1 MEKKIKYVDITTITE
16 TELIELIKGNHKTAV
31 LLRDEI
37 KNLEQAQQNM
47 KKESLEFKQ
56 TEYQEELEEIIDE
69 DSDEYDFEKEVQYYI
84 EDLKNLPVN
93 CTEEDITEI
102 LPVTKNYNY
111 EKIINRLRLEI
122 IKNMNEINEF
132 IAMESESI
140 SEEELKEFK
149 DEIISEKTK
158 LQILKSAL
166 LSDNKT
172 SVEEK
177 IENKLIFVPTSGG
190 APRVLEEI
198 EHIAPEYYEGFLG
211 LFQSIVDGT
220 FKGVERFAS
229 TNNALSGI
237 SKVKDFKIRV
247 AFDRIDKDKYAV
259 ITAFTKKSDNAKS
272 YLAPLKVKVAH
283 YRKVAP
289 KLKEL
294 IKDESF
300 LEENEKYQERLFE
313 ILNQKEKVK

>member
-1 MEKKIKYVDITTITE
+1 
-16 TELIELIKGNHKTAV
+16 
-31 LLRDEI
+31 
-37 KNLEQAQQNM
+37 
-47 KKESLEFKQ
+47 
-56 TEYQEELEEIIDE
+56 
-69 DSDEYDFEKEVQYYI
+69 
-84 EDLKNLPVN
+84 
-93 CTEEDITEI
+93 
-102 LPVTKNYNY
+102 
-111 EKIINRLRLEI
+111 
-122 IKNMNEINEF
+122 MNEINEF

-190 APRVLEEI
+190 TPRVLEEI
-198 EHIAPEYYEGFLG
+198 EHIAPEYYDGFLG